1 MFNPH
6 KVIKEHGIDVARRL
20 TKTKWEHRC
29 INAAA
34 TMLEEDKATPVYAS
48 LIVTSLPH
56 RQPIDGESPAHLWR
70 RRIGND
76 EYLLESGFFEDGSM
90 TGIPFGAKARL
101 APIYIHTQMIRQA
114 SSVLDVP
121 HTRNAFLKALN
132 MPDGGYELQTRYG
145 SGAAYFYLQDDHY
158 PRWNLNLGW
167 STNR

>member
-1 MFNPH
+1 
-6 KVIKEHGIDVARRL
+6 
-20 TKTKWEHRC
+20 
-29 INAAA
+29 
-34 TMLEEDKATPVYAS
+34 MLEEDKATPVYAS